1 AKGVGCIG
9 DGGASKWEVDD
20 KMEEEIKSE
29 SIILSKKVKK
39 EKPADVIILD
49 DSDEEGT
56 TMLQAD
62 DLNTI
67 PDRVVIPKKLSD
79 STDLSAAIKKKKK
92 DKKKKKQKDV
102 T

>member
-1 AKGVGCIG
+1 
-9 DGGASKWEVDD
+9 
-20 KMEEEIKSE
+20 MEEEIKSE